1 MASPGL
7 MVDPAPT
14 VNEIDCGLAWMA
26 PAPPPPDPPM
36 AIEKFALDERW
47 QATSVIVSPK
57 FEVPPPVGVP
67 AITQFLSTGEV
78 KLNPAGKLPEDTATV
93 GPAPNGE
100 VHEVVKVTAC
110 L

>member
-7 MVDPAPT
+7 SVDPAPT
-14 VNEIDCGLAWMA
+14 VNEIDCGLAWIA
-26 PAPPPPDPPM
+26 PAPPPPAPAI
-36 AIEKFALDERW
+36 AIEKFALDVRP
-47 QATSVIVSPK
+47 QTSVIVSPK
-57 FEVPPPVGVP
+57 LEVPPPVGVP
-67 AITQFLSTGEV
+67 AITQFLSTGDV
-78 KLNPAGKLPEDTATV
+78 KLNPAGKLPDDTATV